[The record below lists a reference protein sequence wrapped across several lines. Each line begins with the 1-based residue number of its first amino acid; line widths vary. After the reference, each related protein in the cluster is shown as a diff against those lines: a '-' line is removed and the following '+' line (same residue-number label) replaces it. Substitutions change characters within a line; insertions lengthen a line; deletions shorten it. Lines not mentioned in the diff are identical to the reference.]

1 MSELVTIGGQ
11 TFKKRQPLGVL
22 GLTLITFGIYGFYWY
37 YQVNDELRRYERD
50 DSISP
55 TRSLMAILFG
65 WLIIVPPFI
74 AVYNTAQHIQA
85 IERRE
90 GIQPIIEP
98 ALNVIFLLLL
108 SIIVGFYTQSHL
120 NPIWSTSSEPPANSA
135 LPPAPPPG

>member
-1 MSELVTIGGQ
+1 MGELVTIDGQ
-11 TFKKRQPLGVL
+11 TFKKREPLGVL
-22 GLTLITFGIYGFYWY
+22 GLTLITFGIYGLYWY
-37 YQVNDELRRYERD
+37 YQVNDELRRFERD

-65 WLIIVPPFI
+65 WIIIVPPFI

-98 ALNVIFLLLL
+98 VLAVIFLLLL
-108 SIIVGFYTQSHL
+108 SIIVGFYLQAHL
-120 NPIWSTSSEPPANSA
+120 NPIWVQSSGPPPRSA
-135 LPPAPPPG
+135 LPPAPAGG

>member
-1 MSELVTIGGQ
+1 MGELVTIDGQ
-11 TFKKRQPLGVL
+11 TFKKREPLGVL
-22 GLTLITFGIYGFYWY
+22 GLTLITFGVYGLYWY
-37 YQVNDELRRYERD
+37 HQVNDELRRFERD

-65 WLIIVPPFI
+65 WIIIVPPFI

-98 ALNVIFLLLL
+98 VLAVIFLLLL
-108 SIIVGFYTQSHL
+108 SIIVGFYLQAHL
-120 NPIWSTSSEPPANSA
+120 NPIWVQSSDQPPRTA
-135 LPPAPPPG
+135 LPPVPPAG